1 MKIINKLT
9 IALLLGFSNLS
20 LFAQDSLI
28 HNSMYVNHLQSY
40 STLYFSPFWNMEQI
54 VLDSVS
60 ETGKHY
66 TATVVDM
73 DSILIIDTFK
83 TMSAPMFSNYTLREK
98 DEKVYFSGYLRKVQ
112 TTSSGIYTDSFRV
125 DNILLYDYTMNPG
138 DSFHVNIPYL
148 ELDFYFRLDSIV
160 PIMYGDS
167 IVRESF
173 YMSHSKVFN
182 HKNQSIWIKGMGSNM
197 GLSYLP
203 ASYYQLGVLYADLLS
218 LCSNSQLVYLN
229 NLFEKSQFNSYCTSE
244 GLNEIMDYFRK
255 NTSTMEINSNKSEI
269 LLFPNPAGNEFF
281 IQYPSDYTKETTLQ
295 LMDVR
300 GRVVFQSPNQV
311 NSINTENLPSG
322 IYFLQIQNLNKYQ
335 HETHKI
341 IISK

>member
-1 MKIINKLT
+1 
-9 IALLLGFSNLS
+9 
-20 LFAQDSLI
+20 
-28 HNSMYVNHLQSY
+28 
-40 STLYFSPFWNMEQI
+40 
-54 VLDSVS
+54 
-60 ETGKHY
+60 
-66 TATVVDM
+66 
-73 DSILIIDTFK
+73 
-83 TMSAPMFSNYTLREK
+83 MSAPMFSNYTLREK

-229 NLFEKSQFNSYCTSE
+229 NLFEKSQFNNYCTSE

-255 NTSTMEINSNKSEI
+255 NTSTMEINSNKSGI

-281 IQYPSDYTKETTLQ
+281 IQYPSDFTNETTLQ
-295 LMDVR
+295 LMDVQ

-311 NSINTENLPSG
+311 NSIKTENLPSG

>member
-1 MKIINKLT
+1 MKITKVLT

-20 LFAQDSLI
+20 LVAQDTLI
-28 HNSMYVNHLQSY
+28 HSSMYVNHLQSY

-54 VLDSVS
+54 VLDSATQ
-60 ETGKHY
+60 TGKHY

-229 NLFEKSQFNSYCTSE
+229 NLFEKSQFNNYCTSE

-255 NTSTMEINSNKSEI
+255 NTSTMEINSNKSGI

-281 IQYPSDYTKETTLQ
+281 IQYPSDFTNETTLQ
-295 LMDVR
+295 LMDVQ

-311 NSINTENLPSG
+311 NSIKTENLPSG

>member
-1 MKIINKLT
+1 
-9 IALLLGFSNLS
+9 
-20 LFAQDSLI
+20 
-28 HNSMYVNHLQSY
+28 
-40 STLYFSPFWNMEQI
+40 MEQI

-60 ETGKHY
+60 DTGKHY

-73 DSILIIDTFK
+73 DSILILDTFMA
-83 TMSAPMFSNYTLREK
+83 MSAPMFSNYTLREK

-112 TTSSGIYTDSFRV
+112 TTSSGIYNDSLRV
-125 DNILLYDYTMNPG
+125 DNLLLYDYTMNTG

-148 ELDFYFRLDSIV
+148 ELDFYFRLDSVV
-160 PIMYGDS
+160 PVMYRDG

-197 GLSYLP
+197 GLCYLP
-203 ASYYQLGVLYADLLS
+203 ASYNQLGVLYADLLS
-218 LCSNSQLVYLN
+218 LCSNSQLVYLDSF
-229 NLFEKSQFNSYCTSE
+229 FEKVQFNNYCTSE

-255 NTSTMEINSNKSEI
+255 STSAMEIRTNKSEI
-269 LLFPNPAGNEFF
+269 LLYPNPARNEFF
-281 IQYPSDYTKETTLQ
+281 IQYTPDFTLETSLQ
-295 LMDVR
+295 LMDMQ

-322 IYFLQIQNLNKYQ
+322 IYFLQIKNLNIYH